1 MSLSES
7 NPSFRVAEGLS
18 GCCDSDCAPAAPQK
32 EFHASAPKLSVTD
45 LSVHYGGFEAF
56 RDVNFDI
63 LEGEIMAL
71 VGPSGCGKSSF
82 LHSLNR
88 LTDLVPGCRV
98 GGDVSFADGST
109 TRGAAV
115 DVLALR
121 RRIGMVFQKPNPFPQ
136 SIRKN
141 FEIPLREHGVPKK
154 EIAGTME
161 RCLRDVGLWDEVSDR
176 LDKSAM
182 KLSGGQQQRLCIAR
196 ALALDPEIILFDE
209 PCSALDPMASGVVEN
224 HIAALR
230 GRVTVIIVTH
240 NLAQAK
246 RIADRVAVFWVR
258 DGAGTIV
265 EYGPCDEIFT
275 NPQDPA
281 AKCYLEGVC
290 G

>member
-1 MSLSES
+1 MEIPETEVSE
-7 NPSFRVAEGLS
+7 
-18 GCCDSDCAPAAPQK
+18 CCPPVAPAKNLKA
-32 EFHASAPKLSVTD
+32 ASSKMTIAD
-45 LSVHYGGFEAF
+45 LSVRYGNFEAV
-56 RDVNFDI
+56 RGVN
-63 LEGEIMAL
+63 LNVGEGEILAL

-88 LTDLVPGCRV
+88 LTDLVPGCRI
-98 GGDVSFADGST
+98 GGDVSFSDGSA
-109 TRGAAV
+109 TRGPGV

-136 SIRKN
+136 SIRRN
-141 FEIPLREHGVPKK
+141 FEIPLREHGMPKK
-154 EIAGTME
+154 KIPETME

-176 LDKSAM
+176 LDRSAM

-196 ALALDPEIILFDE
+196 ALALDPEVILFDE
-209 PCSALDPMASGVVEN
+209 PCSALDPIASGVVEN
-224 HIAALR
+224 HISALR

-246 RIADRVAVFWVR
+246 RIADRVAVFWIR

-265 EYGPCDEIFT
+265 EQGRCDEVFA